1 MPRTLG
7 TLDGRDFAA
16 VLFDMD
22 GTLIDSIPVVV
33 RSWLRWAE
41 EEDVDP
47 ERLVGFHG
55 VPARGIAEKLL
66 PPERVDAAVDRIE
79 AIETADTDGITILPG
94 TLEALAT
101 LTAVRSDDGAGV
113 TGDLCAIATSCTRP
127 LAAARIAATGLPAPA
142 VVVTASDVAQG
153 KPHPDPFLLA
163 ARRLGVDPRDC
174 LVVED
179 APGGLEAARAAGCS
193 TLAVTT
199 TTVPADLIADAVVG
213 TLADVRFSVVG
224 GRVRLTGVD
233 TGA

>member
-1 MPRTLG
+1 MPGTLG

-41 EEDVDP
+41 EEGVDP
-47 ERLVGFHG
+47 RRLVGFHG

-66 PPERVDAAVDRIE
+66 PPERVDAAVERIE

-94 TLEALAT
+94 ALAA
-101 LTAVRSDDGAGV
+101 LAALSGD
-113 TGDLCAIATSCTRP
+113 DLCAIATSCTRV
-127 LAAARIAATGLPAPA
+127 LADARIAATGLPVPR
-142 VVVTASDVAQG
+142 VVVTASDVDRG

-163 ARRLGVDPRDC
+163 AQRLGVDPAHC

-179 APGGLEAARAAGCS
+179 APGGLEAARAAGCA

-199 TTVPADLIADAVVG
+199 TTEPADLVADAVVA
-213 TLADVRFSVVG
+213 TLADVRFERAG
-224 GRVRLTGVD
+224 GRVLVTGVV

>member
-1 MPRTLG
+1 MPGTLG
-7 TLDGRDFAA
+7 PLDGRDFAA

-41 EEDVDP
+41 EEGVDP
-47 ERLVGFHG
+47 RRLVGFHG

-66 PPERVDAAVDRIE
+66 PAERVDSAVERIE

-94 TLEALAT
+94 ALAA
-101 LTAVRSDDGAGV
+101 LAALAGD
-113 TGDLCAIATSCTRP
+113 DLCAIATSCTRV
-127 LAAARIAATGLPAPA
+127 LADARIVATGLPVPR
-142 VVVTASDVAQG
+142 VVVTASDVDRG

-163 ARRLGVDPRDC
+163 AQRLGVDPAHC

-179 APGGLEAARAAGCS
+179 APGGLEAARAAGCA

-199 TTVPADLIADAVVG
+199 TTEPADLVADAVVA
-213 TLADVRFSVVG
+213 TLADVRFAPAG
-224 GRVRLTGVD
+224 GRVLVTGVVTD
-233 TGA
+233 A